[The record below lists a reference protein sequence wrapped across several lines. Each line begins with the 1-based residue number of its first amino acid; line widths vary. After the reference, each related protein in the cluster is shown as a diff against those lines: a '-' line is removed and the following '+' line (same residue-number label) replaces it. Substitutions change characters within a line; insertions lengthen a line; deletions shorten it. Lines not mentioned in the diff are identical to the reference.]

1 MKKRVLEIT
10 FCLIVFCFM
19 FNKGHAQVKRITMK
33 FENKSLV
40 SVLEKLEAI
49 SGRDFFYQRDT
60 VMQGV
65 MINDSFAGA
74 TLEGVLDKILN
85 GNGFRYEIEGDVV
98 LINRGWELTDVPKR
112 TLGLEGK
119 KIEGR
124 VTDKDGEPLPGVTVL
139 VKDTRLG
146 IVTDVDGKFELTLPG
161 EGGVLQFS
169 FIGMKGREVQI
180 KDFKPLLVVLEED
193 VTEMEEVVVT
203 GIFNRPR
210 ESFTGAVKT
219 VSAKELKNFRG
230 QNLLSTLRNIDPSI
244 NMVMD
249 NALGSNPNR
258 EVEITIR
265 GNSSLPTSLEEAEND
280 ASNSL
285 NAPLVIVD
293 GFEITIQKLQDF
305 NDEEIESINILKDAS
320 ATAIY
325 GSRGA
330 NGVIVIKTKDPQPG
344 KLKVFFQG
352 GVNLEIPDLS
362 SYDLM
367 NAKDKLSLERMVG
380 LYDADTPYEDAMLKQ
395 LYNDRLTDA
404 LMGETEWIRIPVCVG
419 VGRRLNLRLE
429 GGSEEFRWSVSLSNN
444 LTKGAMKGSER
455 DASSASITLSYN
467 LKNLIFRNVVSF
479 DTYKADNGTYGS
491 FATYARLNTYFRA
504 KDEEGK
510 LIKSWANFPG
520 YSDISNP
527 LVDAGLDSENY
538 SRSSTIRDIFSI
550 DWTILKGLSLKGQLG
565 ISKSFSNRHNYLPA
579 EHSSFSYPGID
590 TFAKGTYDY
599 TTGEA
604 FAIDG
609 NLTLNYSTVLN
620 EKHSIYTGVYATI
633 MQSKDF
639 AYAFSV
645 QGLLNKNFKDFAN
658 ALSYKTG
665 TVPSGTDSRSASV
678 GFTGNINYTYDS
690 RYYIDAS
697 IRVDGSSQFGRDKR
711 FAPFWSLGLGWNIH
725 NEKFMK
731 KQDLFNTL
739 RLRLSLGESGSQQ
752 FAPYQARSMYS
763 FSTESRYL
771 VWTSTELMGLGN
783 EQLSWQTTTQYN
795 GGLDIGLFNGRLS
808 AGVDVFYKK
817 TRDLLSTID
826 LKLVH
831 GFNGYTENIGSTENV
846 GYEAMLGGYI
856 LRNPGV
862 GFTWNVTGKLAY
874 TRNKILTLSDEL
886 KRETE
891 KRRQTSEYGTL
902 FYEGRSQNSIYAVR
916 SLGINPADGEE
927 LFLDAEGNVTKTWD
941 PSYRVYCGVG
951 EPTFRGSINSLLSYK
966 DLSLNLSFGFHWGGK
981 QYNST
986 LLDKVEVPV
995 GLEGSGVDRSII
1007 NNVDNRV
1014 FTERWQ
1020 KAGDYKF
1027 FKGYSDEAT
1036 RSSSRFVMD
1045 DKVFQLQ
1052 SLSLQYSWRTG
1063 FVKKVLHAETV
1074 NLSVNMSDLF
1084 YLSSIKRERGTD
1096 YPFAN
1101 NIQFAFSV
1109 IF

>member
-1 MKKRVLEIT
+1 MKNVFNFTSHVDRVRGSKLRLC
-10 FCLIVFCFM
+10 FLCLTLIGSGLSLQARGNDIEVEQSYEQ
-19 FNKGHAQVKRITMK
+19 AQQQK
-33 FENKSLV
+33 E
-40 SVLEKLEAI
+40 VLL
-49 SGRDFFYQRDT
+49 
-60 VMQGV
+60 
-65 MINDSFAGA
+65 
-74 TLEGVLDKILN
+74 
-85 GNGFRYEIEGDVV
+85 
-98 LINRGWELTDVPKR
+98 RGL
-112 TLGLEGK
+112 
-119 KIEGR
+119 
-124 VTDKDGEPLPGVTVL
+124 VTDKDKFPLSGVAVL
-139 VKDTRLG
+139 VKGTLQG
-146 IVTDVDGKFELTLPG
+146 TTTDVNG
-161 EGGVLQFS
+161 EYSIKVKGVEKPVLVFS
-169 FIGMKGREVQI
+169 FMGMETQEIPYEKGKHQI
-180 KDFKPLLVVLEED
+180 NVVLKESQQ
-193 VTEMEEVVVT
+193 VMQEVVVT

-210 ESFTGAVKT
+210 ESFTGSVKT
-219 VSAKELKNFRG
+219 VTSKELKLYRG
-230 QNLLSTLRNIDPSI
+230 QNLLSTLRNVDPSI
-244 NMVMD
+244 NMAMD
-249 NALGSNPNR
+249 NNLGSNPNR
-258 EVEITIR
+258 EVDITIR

-280 ASNSL
+280 AANRL
-285 NAPLVIVD
+285 NAPLVILD
-293 GFEITIQKLQDF
+293 GFEVTIQKLQDF

-330 NGVIVIKTKDPQPG
+330 NGVIVIKTKDPQAG
-344 KLKVFFQG
+344 KLKVFLQG
-352 GVNLEIPDLS
+352 GINLEVPDLS

-367 NAKDKLSLERMVG
+367 NAKDKLTLERMVG
-380 LYDADTPYEDAMLKQ
+380 LYDAETPYEDAKLKK

-404 LMGETEWIRIPVCVG
+404 LMGETEWIRIPVRVG
-419 VGRRLNLRLE
+419 VGRRLNVRLE
-429 GGSEEFRWSVSLSNN
+429 GGSEEFRWSASLSNN
-444 LTKGAMKGSER
+444 LTKGVMKGSER

-467 LKNLIFRNVVSF
+467 YKNLIFRNMVSF

-491 FATYARLNTYFRA
+491 FSTYARLNPYFRA

-510 LIKSWANFPG
+510 LIKSWPNFPG
-520 YSDISNP
+520 YSNISNP

-538 SRSSTIRDIFSI
+538 SRATTIRNIFSI
-550 DWTILKGLSLKGQLG
+550 DWTIVKGLSLKGQLG
-565 ISKSFSNRHNYLPA
+565 ISKSFSNKHKYLPA

-590 TFAKGTYDY
+590 PFAKGTYDY

-620 EKHSIYTGVYATI
+620 EKHSIYTGVYASI
-633 MQSKDF
+633 MQNKDF
-639 AYAFSV
+639 AYSFAV
-645 QGLLNKNFKDFAN
+645 QGFLNKNFKDFAN

-665 TVPSGTDSRSASV
+665 TVPSGADSRTASV
-678 GFTGNINYTYDS
+678 GFTGNVNYTYDS

-697 IRVDGSSQFGRDKR
+697 VRVDGSSQFGRDKR

-731 KQDLFNTL
+731 NQDLLNTL
-739 RLRLSLGESGSQQ
+739 RLRFSVGESGSLQ
-752 FAPYQARSMYS
+752 FARYLARSMYS
-763 FSTESRYL
+763 FSTDSRYF
-771 VWTSTELMGLGN
+771 VWTSTKLMGLGN
-783 EQLSWQTTTQYN
+783 ETLSWQTTRQYN
-795 GGLDIGLFNGRLS
+795 GGIDVVLFNGKLS
-808 AGVDVFYKK
+808 AGLDVFYKK

-826 LKLVH
+826 LKLAH
-831 GFNGYTENIGSTENV
+831 GFSGYTENIGSTENV

-856 LRNPGV
+856 MRNPES

-951 EPTFRGSINSLLSYK
+951 EPTYRGSLNSFIQYK
-966 DLSLNLSFGFHWGGK
+966 NLSLNISFGFHWGGK

-986 LLDKVEVPV
+986 LLDKVEVPI
-995 GLEGSGVDRSII
+995 GLEGSGVERSII

-1020 KAGDYKF
+1020 KPGDYKF
-1027 FKGYSDEAT
+1027 FKGYSDKAT

-1045 DKVFQLQ
+1045 DRAFSLQ
-1052 SLSLQYSWRTG
+1052 SLSLQYNWRSD
-1063 FVKKVLHAETV
+1063 FVHKVLHAETV
-1074 NLSVNMSDLF
+1074 NLSLNMSDLF

-1101 NIQFAFSV
+1101 NMQFAFSV